1 MTLAT
6 DQTQRAIALIEQL
19 PPDQLVIALNFLEQL
34 RTKTTQPLARPS
46 EHDLTKMAND
56 PDIQAELRTIEQEF
70 AIADM
75 DGLSVL

>member
-6 DQTQRAIALIEQL
+6 DQTQRAIALVEQL

-34 RTKTTQPLARPS
+34 RTKTNPPLARS
-46 EHDLTKMAND
+46 SKYDLTEMAND

>member
-6 DQTQRAIALIEQL
+6 DQTQRAIALVEQL

-46 EHDLTKMAND
+46 EYDLTKMAKD

-70 AIADM
+70 AIADIN
-75 DGLSVL
+75 GLSVL

>member
-6 DQTQRAIALIEQL
+6 DQTQRAIALVEQL

-34 RTKTTQPLARPS
+34 RTKATHPLTRPS
-46 EHDLTKMAND
+46 KYDLTEMAND

-70 AIADM
+70 SIADM